1 MPASASELERLERS
15 WAVLLTTFK
24 RDGTAVATPVNLAV
38 EGARAYFRSYAKAW
52 KTKRL
57 RRDAK
62 VELAPSSPRGKPRP
76 RRLGDGTAA
85 RRRGGGPCPHP
96 AGPTPPCFPARPHPG
111 GAPPGQARDPPLR
124 GDDRPSRDL
133 DVTQRR
139 TLTRASVHWATV
151 A

>member
-62 VELAPSSPRGKPRP
+62 VELAPSSPRGKPRGP
-76 RRLGDGTAA
+76 AVSGTARLLRAEETAHARTLLA
-85 RRRGGGPCPHP
+85 RRHP
-96 AGPTPPCFPARPHPG
+96 VFQRVLIPAAHRL
-111 GAPPGQARDPPLR
+111 ARHETLHYEVTIDPPE
-124 GDDRPSRDL
+124 
-133 DVTQRR
+133 
-139 TLTRASVHWATV
+139 ASMSHNAEP
-151 A
+151 